1 MSDTDNKSDEISP
14 KSRLTATLLA
24 VFLGVFGIHR
34 LYLGKT
40 ACAYGMMALGIAG
53 FSVMGVVLSIRDYF
67 IAPIAPS
74 IGFITIFIAVGI
86 WSLVDF
92 IIIVAGKM
100 RDSQGKT
107 VKKW

>member
-1 MSDTDNKSDEISP
+1 MEEISP

-34 LYLGKT
+34 FYLEKT
-40 ACAYGMMALGIAG
+40 GTAFAMLALGIAG
-53 FSVMGVVLSIRDYF
+53 FSILGTTYSARFYSLDL
-67 IAPIAPS
+67 IAPLISA
-74 IGFITIFIAVGI
+74 IGIFIAVGI

-92 IIIVAGKM
+92 IITVSGKM
-100 RDSQGKT
+100 KDREGKP